1 MRSRSIVNV
10 TLALSSVVLLV
21 TGVVA
26 YRSNV
31 ALAAATAQ
39 LLHTRDVELGLERLL
54 SAVIDAETG
63 QRGFLLT
70 GREEYL
76 GTFEKALA
84 RARDEL
90 QRLRTSLQSNDA
102 AQRPLE
108 ELGALVQVKTDELVR
123 TVQLERSSGGN
134 EDARAIVLTDAGRIA
149 MDEIRSVV
157 ERMHGDQ
164 ERQLAMQLDAERSA
178 RAAVARSI
186 LAATALAISILV
198 VLVVIV
204 RRHSAITRESERRL
218 ETTLR
223 SIGDAVIATD
233 ERGVVS
239 MINPLAERLTGWKS
253 ADAVGRPSDEVFKI
267 IDAKSREA
275 SPSPVARVL
284 HEDDGRPAATDA
296 LLLRRDGTETPIEDA
311 AAPIVDEQQRLLGAV
326 LTFRDVSERRRAEQE
341 LVAADRRKDEFLAVL
356 AHELR
361 NPLAP
366 IRQATQ
372 VARSPSATSAQ
383 IRWSHEVIER
393 QVGHMARLLDDLLD
407 VSRITR
413 GMLEVRRT
421 RVELSSIIGAAVEM
435 ARPLIDARRHTLQI
449 DIGNEPLPLDADP
462 LRISQVIANV
472 LANAAKYTPPGG
484 AIRLTAEHSGDAAT
498 VHVIDNGIGL
508 SRDSL
513 HAIFQMFVQV
523 GSPLERGEGGLGI
536 GLALSKGLVELHG
549 GTIEARSEGRGRG
562 SELIVRLPLAKDR
575 ARPNPEPARTA
586 EGAASRLSILVADDN
601 SDAAASLAMLLEL
614 GGHRVEV
621 VNDGATA
628 LRVLARSRFDIALLD
643 IGMPSMNGY
652 EIAKHVRAYDWGR
665 TMTLVA
671 VTGWGQ
677 DTDKDQAFAAGFDH
691 HWVKPIEPSAALDL
705 AAATSPRAH

>member
-1 MRSRSIVNV
+1 MRSRSIVNA
-10 TLALSSVVLLV
+10 TLALSSVALLL
-21 TGVVA
+21 TGIVA

-31 ALAAATAQ
+31 VLAAATTR

-54 SAVIDAETG
+54 SAVTDAETG

-76 GTFEKALA
+76 GTFEKALT
-84 RARDEL
+84 RAREEL
-90 QRLRTSLQSNDA
+90 ERLRASVRGNEVS
-102 AQRPLE
+102 QRPLE
-108 ELGALVQVKTDELVR
+108 ELTALVQVKTDELVR
-123 TVQLERSSGGN
+123 TVELARSGGD
-134 EDARAIVLTDAGRIA
+134 EDAREIVLTDAGRIA
-149 MDEIRSVV
+149 MEEIRSVA
-157 ERMHGDQ
+157 EAMHGEQ
-164 ERQLAMQLDAERSA
+164 ERQLGVELEAERSA
-178 RAAVARSI
+178 RTAVARSI
-186 LAATALAISILV
+186 VAVTAVAILVLV
-198 VLVVIV
+198 VLVVTV
-204 RRHSAITRESERRL
+204 RRHSATMRESERRL

-223 SIGDAVIATD
+223 SIGDAVIATN
-233 ERGVVS
+233 EHGAVT
-239 MINPLAERLTGWKS
+239 MINPLAERLTGFKS

-267 IDAKSREA
+267 IDAKTRESIA
-275 SPSPVARVL
+275 SPVANVL
-284 HEDDGRPAATDA
+284 RGGTVRPAATDA
-296 LLLRRDGTETPIEDA
+296 LLLCRDGTETPIEGA
-311 AAPIVDEQQRLLGAV
+311 AAPIVDEQHRLLGAV

-341 LVAADRRKDEFLAVL
+341 LIAADRRKDEFLAVL

-372 VARSPSATSAQ
+372 VARSKSATTAQ

-413 GMLEVRRT
+413 GTLEVRRT
-421 RVELSSIIGAAVEM
+421 RVELTSIIDAAVEM
-435 ARPLIDARRHTLQI
+435 ARPLIDARRHALQV
-449 DIGNEPLPLDADP
+449 DVGNEPLPLDADP
-462 LRISQVIANV
+462 LRIAQVIANV
-472 LANAAKYTPPGG
+472 LTNAAKYTPPGG
-484 AIRLTAEHSGDAAT
+484 AIRLWAERSGDTAS
-498 VHVIDNGIGL
+498 VHISDNGIGL

-513 HAIFQMFVQV
+513 RAIFQMFVQI
-523 GSPLERGEGGLGI
+523 GSPLERSEGGLGI

-562 SELIVRLPLAKDR
+562 SEFIVRLPLAQER
-575 ARPNPEPARTA
+575 VRPALEPARA
-586 EGAASRLSILVADDN
+586 VESSGSRLRILVADDN
-601 SDAAASLAMLLEL
+601 RDAAASLGVLLEL
-614 GGHRVEV
+614 GGHQVEV
-621 VNDGATA
+621 VNDGAAA
-628 LRVLARSRFDIALLD
+628 LRALAHSRFDIALLD

-665 TMTLVA
+665 AMTLVA

-677 DTDKDQAFAAGFDH
+677 DADKDEAFAAGFDH